1 MTYCCGCDFVGGDS
15 KALPL
20 RPTMDQLKIHSFFV
34 FPAKQRLGDPSVAT
48 SVTLQQGPR
57 H

>member
-20 RPTMDQLKIHSFFV
+20 RPTTDQLKIHSFFV